1 MSRKKR
7 QTVTL
12 LVLCLVLI
20 AFVAGYFGLTRYQ
33 AAKEKAEKAEES
45 DKELFQLSA
54 DDINKVEYQGEK
66 SSLTFKKNGKTWK
79 LASDQKYPLNQ
90 DRITEMVDETTGV
103 AATKTVTT
111 SCDDLTQY
119 NLDKPDLTVTVTDTS
134 GKETTIY
141 VGMESVSGGGRYAY
155 CGGDEQKI
163 YLISTSLYSSFD
175 YSLGDLM
182 TVPDIPTVQA
192 DEIRY
197 LKVEKQK
204 GKNFEAEYDEKN
216 SPYKD
221 IYGWSIKQ
229 PYSQPVAGDKDGLQN
244 IFGSYTN
251 IGFSSGVSYKKD
263 TALEKKYGLDQP
275 QYTVTFQTAKK
286 DVTLYIGKENSD
298 KSSYY
303 VRM

>member
-20 AFVAGYFGLTRYQ
+20 AAGVGYYVLIRHQ
-33 AAKEKAEKAEES
+33 AAQEKAEKAKES
-45 DKELFQLSA
+45 AKELFQLSS

-66 SSLTFKKNGKTWK
+66 SSLTFDKDGTTWK
-79 LASDQKYPLNQ
+79 LSSDKNYPVNQ
-90 DRITEMVDETTGV
+90 DRITDMIDETTGV

-134 GKETTIY
+134 GQKTTIY

-155 CGGDEQKI
+155 CGGDEKKV

-182 TVPDIPTVQA
+182 TVPDNPSV
-192 DEIRY
+192 
-197 LKVEKQK
+197 
-204 GKNFEAEYDEKN
+204 
-216 SPYKD
+216 
-221 IYGWSIKQ
+221 
-229 PYSQPVAGDKDGLQN
+229 
-244 IFGSYTN
+244 
-251 IGFSSGVSYKKD
+251 
-263 TALEKKYGLDQP
+263 
-275 QYTVTFQTAKK
+275 
-286 DVTLYIGKENSD
+286 
-298 KSSYY
+298 
-303 VRM
+303 